1 MILGGEKMNKVRRT
15 HVILFTGILLGVI
28 IFTSSKIYGQDA
40 HDRARIPEGV
50 YIKLTKDFYDALKNE
65 NSRGT
70 KVYTNNPSQE
80 YLEQIAISARFL
92 VETNL
97 QILKQQEK
105 ILELLNSHLENKKK

>member
-1 MILGGEKMNKVRRT
+1 MNKVKRT
-15 HVILFTGILLGVI
+15 HVILFIGILLGVI
-28 IFTSSKIYGQDA
+28 IFTSSKIYGQDTD
-40 HDRARIPEGV
+40 DRAQIPEGV
-50 YIKLTKDFYDALKNE
+50 YIKLTKDFYDALINE

-80 YLEQIAISARFL
+80 YLKQIAISARFL